1 MSISV
6 IIFGE
11 KTTLNHEIKAISSFL
26 ADAFT
31 EKQLLK
37 MKIDFFIFIPKQ
49 QLPKKVNA
57 PKNINFYYIFLPE
70 NADDTSILDVIKDYN
85 RINAYDYIFF
95 GTTVYARSFA
105 VKYAIQE
112 KTHLATN
119 IKGSFFSE
127 TVKTWEKD
135 IFLGNISKA
144 IPVTNHRIIT
154 LAKNI
159 PATYDEVCYPAWKA
173 IPVEIQSNDYIT
185 AYTKENK
192 NIVVGWEQA
201 EKIIV
206 IGNGVDKNGYP
217 LIEQFAKQINA
228 EIAGTRRAV
237 ENGLLPV
244 ERMIGLSGKSISPKL
259 CIVIGAS
266 GLAAFVKGIEK
277 SECIVSINS
286 DKDALIFKY
295 ADYGIIGHYQEVIT
309 VT

>member
-11 KTTLNHEIKAISSFL
+11 KTTLNHEIKAVSSFL

-119 IKGSFFSE
+119 IKGSSSSFYE
-127 TVKTWEKD
+127 
-135 IFLGNISKA
+135 IFNI
-144 IPVTNHRIIT
+144 IPN
-154 LAKNI
+154 
-159 PATYDEVCYPAWKA
+159 
-173 IPVEIQSNDYIT
+173 
-185 AYTKENK
+185 
-192 NIVVGWEQA
+192 
-201 EKIIV
+201 
-206 IGNGVDKNGYP
+206 
-217 LIEQFAKQINA
+217 F
-228 EIAGTRRAV
+228 
-237 ENGLLPV
+237 
-244 ERMIGLSGKSISPKL
+244 
-259 CIVIGAS
+259 
-266 GLAAFVKGIEK
+266 
-277 SECIVSINS
+277 
-286 DKDALIFKY
+286 IF
-295 ADYGIIGHYQEVIT
+295 
-309 VT
+309 

>member
-1 MSISV
+1 M
-6 IIFGE
+6 
-11 KTTLNHEIKAISSFL
+11 
-26 ADAFT
+26 
-31 EKQLLK
+31 Q
-37 MKIDFFIFIPKQ
+37 
-49 QLPKKVNA
+49 
-57 PKNINFYYIFLPE
+57 
-70 NADDTSILDVIKDYN
+70 
-85 RINAYDYIFF
+85 
-95 GTTVYARSFA
+95 
-105 VKYAIQE
+105 
-112 KTHLATN
+112 
-119 IKGSFFSE
+119 
-127 TVKTWEKD
+127 
-135 IFLGNISKA
+135 
-144 IPVTNHRIIT
+144 
-154 LAKNI
+154 NI

-244 ERMIGLSGKSISPKL
+244 ERMIGISGKSISPKL

>member
-1 MSISV
+1 MQ
-6 IIFGE
+6 F
-11 KTTLNHEIKAISSFL
+11 
-26 ADAFT
+26 
-31 EKQLLK
+31 
-37 MKIDFFIFIPKQ
+37 
-49 QLPKKVNA
+49 KK
-57 PKNINFYYIFLPE
+57 
-70 NADDTSILDVIKDYN
+70 
-85 RINAYDYIFF
+85 
-95 GTTVYARSFA
+95 
-105 VKYAIQE
+105 
-112 KTHLATN
+112 
-119 IKGSFFSE
+119 
-127 TVKTWEKD
+127 KD

-244 ERMIGLSGKSISPKL
+244 ERMIGISGKSISPKL

>member
-1 MSISV
+1 M
-6 IIFGE
+6 
-11 KTTLNHEIKAISSFL
+11 
-26 ADAFT
+26 
-31 EKQLLK
+31 
-37 MKIDFFIFIPKQ
+37 
-49 QLPKKVNA
+49 
-57 PKNINFYYIFLPE
+57 
-70 NADDTSILDVIKDYN
+70 
-85 RINAYDYIFF
+85 R
-95 GTTVYARSFA
+95 
-105 VKYAIQE
+105 
-112 KTHLATN
+112 
-119 IKGSFFSE
+119 
-127 TVKTWEKD
+127 
-135 IFLGNISKA
+135 
-144 IPVTNHRIIT
+144 
-154 LAKNI
+154 KNI

-244 ERMIGLSGKSISPKL
+244 ERMIGISGKSISPKL

-295 ADYGIIGHYQEVIT
+295 ADYGIIGHYQEGSNSNIVIFST
-309 VT
+309 IPRCYCKDYIMHCMMCIFSILYTFRKQIANNLN

>member
-11 KTTLNHEIKAISSFL
+11 KTTLNHEIKAVSSFL

-217 LIEQFAKQINA
+217 LIEQFAK
-228 EIAGTRRAV
+228 
-237 ENGLLPV
+237 L
-244 ERMIGLSGKSISPKL
+244 
-259 CIVIGAS
+259 
-266 GLAAFVKGIEK
+266 
-277 SECIVSINS
+277 
-286 DKDALIFKY
+286 
-295 ADYGIIGHYQEVIT
+295 QEPDEQ
-309 VT
+309 

>member
-1 MSISV
+1 MRNTELLIPASSLEV
-6 IIFGE
+6 L
-11 KTTLNHEIKAISSFL
+11 KTAVLYG
-26 ADAFT
+26 ADAVYIGGEMYGLRAKARNFSK
-31 EKQLLK
+31 ED
-37 MKIDFFIFIPKQ
+37 MKEGVAFAHENGV
-49 QLPKKVNA
+49 KV
-57 PKNINFYYIFLPE
+57 Y
-70 NADDTSILDVIKDYN
+70 
-85 RINAYDYIFF
+85 
-95 GTTVYARSFA
+95 
-105 VKYAIQE
+105 
-112 KTHLATN
+112 
-119 IKGSFFSE
+119 
-127 TVKTWEKD
+127 
-135 IFLGNISKA
+135 
-144 IPVTNHRIIT
+144 VT
-154 LAKNI
+154 A
-159 PATYDEVCYPAWKA
+159 
-173 IPVEIQSNDYIT
+173 
-185 AYTKENK
+185 
-192 NIVVGWEQA
+192 NIVAHNEDLEVGWEQA

-244 ERMIGLSGKSISPKL
+244 ERMIGISGKSISPKL

>member
-11 KTTLNHEIKAISSFL
+11 KTTLNHEIKAVSSFL

-95 GTTVYARSFA
+95 GTAVYARSFA

-244 ERMIGLSGKSISPKL
+244 ERMIGISGKSISPKL